1 MMFPYPHRVSSV
13 QLPVCDSFL
22 NYGYFSLSFV
32 KEREPHSRP
41 LAGMSKAIPGRRSSS
56 PEAAP
61 PPARSSCI
69 PASVIR
75 CLCKAPE
82 MRCCDIA
89 CNAALTRRP
98 SHCGC
103 RLASSAHARMRTAC
117 AARAAATG
125 VRLLMPHTS
134 LCLYLSFTCFSFLQ
148 PQCFPC
154 PYRFSVQLSVC
165 DSFLNCG

>member
-1 MMFPYPHRVSSV
+1 MQSLRHIFYLFLPFSAAAVFYCPHRFSV

-41 LAGMSKAIPGRRSSS
+41 LAGMSKAIPGRRSPS

-61 PPARSSCI
+61 PPTRSSRI

-82 MRCCDIA
+82 MQCCDIA
-89 CNAALTRRP
+89 CNAALTRCP
-98 SHCGC
+98 SHLGEDFSPLC
-103 RLASSAHARMRTAC
+103 RPHEDSLYHTFS
-117 AARAAATG
+117 G
-125 VRLLMPHTS
+125 ENRLL
-134 LCLYLSFTCFSFLQ
+134 YG
-148 PQCFPC
+148 
-154 PYRFSVQLSVC
+154 V
-165 DSFLNCG
+165 